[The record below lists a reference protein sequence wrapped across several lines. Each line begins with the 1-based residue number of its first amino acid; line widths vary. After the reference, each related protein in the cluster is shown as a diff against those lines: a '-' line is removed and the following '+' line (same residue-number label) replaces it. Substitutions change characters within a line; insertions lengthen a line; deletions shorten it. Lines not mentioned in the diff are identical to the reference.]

1 MSRLKDLYQNQI
13 VPKLMKEFN
22 LKNSYAV
29 PRVAK
34 VVLNMG
40 VGKAIEDKSELQ
52 HAIDTLTDIAGLKA
66 VPTAAKKAISGF
78 KIRKGQAIGARV
90 TLRGERMYEFLDK
103 LFSLALPR
111 TRDFQGLDP
120 KSFDGRGN
128 YHLGITEQTIFLETD
143 PTKLTK
149 IRSLGVNITTTAK
162 NDDEGCVLLKT
173 LGAPF

>member
-1 MSRLKDLYQNQI
+1 MSRLKDLYQNQT

-29 PRVAK
+29 PCVEK

-52 HAIDTLTDIAGLKA
+52 RAIDTLTDIAGLKA
-66 VPTAAKKAISGF
+66 VPTVAKKAISGF

-90 TLRGERMYEFLDK
+90 TLRGKRMYEFLDK
-103 LFSLALPR
+103 LFNLALPR

-120 KSFDGRGN
+120 KGFDGRGN
-128 YHLGITEQTIFLETD
+128 YHLGITEQTIFLEID
-143 PTKLTK
+143 PTKATK
-149 IRSLGVNITTTAK
+149 IQTLGVNITTTAK
-162 NDDEGCVLLKT
+162 NDEEGCALLKA